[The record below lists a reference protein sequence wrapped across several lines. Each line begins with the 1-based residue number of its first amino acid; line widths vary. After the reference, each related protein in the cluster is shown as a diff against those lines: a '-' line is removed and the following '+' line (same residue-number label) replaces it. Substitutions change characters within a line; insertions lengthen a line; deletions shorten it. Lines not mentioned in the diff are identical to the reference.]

1 MLQFSERVLSGQTTI
16 KLGGPAKNFIECK
29 SEDEIIEV
37 LLHASENNLN
47 VFVLGGG
54 SNVIFD
60 DGGYEGII
68 LKTGLKGIDFS
79 GDTVSVKAGEDWD
92 EFVKLTVDN
101 DYAGLECLSGIPG
114 TTGATPI
121 QNVGAYGQEVGNV
134 ITLVKAIDRQT
145 LKKVTFTNEDCEFS
159 YRKSRFKKRETDRYV
174 ITEVI
179 FELKQSGEPEIKY
192 PELEKYIGTYVDLKS
207 LNSSND
213 RLLAVRDAVLKIR
226 RNKSMI
232 YDENDADS
240 HSCGSFYTNPVLNRE
255 DFNKFM
261 GICTEKSLKPP
272 YFKEGK
278 NFKISA
284 AWLIENAGFKK
295 GYTINGMGISNK
307 HTLALVNRG
316 GTTKDL
322 MHLSNLII
330 SGVFDVFGIRPE
342 MEPIL
347 AAYR

>member
-1 MLQFSERVLSGQTTI
+1 MLQFSERVLSGLTTI

-47 VFVLGGG
+47 VFVLSGG

-60 DGGYEGII
+60 DEGYQGIV

-79 GDTVSVKAGEDWD
+79 GDSVSVKAGEDWD
-92 EFVKLTVDN
+92 EFVKLSVDN

-114 TTGATPI
+114 TVGATPI

-145 LKKVTFTNEDCEFS
+145 LKKITFAKEDCEFS
-159 YRKSRFKKRETDRYV
+159 YRKSRFKNRETERYI

-179 FELKQSGEPEIKY
+179 FELKQSGEPIIKY
-192 PELEKYIGTYVDLKS
+192 PELEKYIGTYVDLKT
-207 LNSSND
+207 LNSSNE
-213 RLLAVRDAVLKIR
+213 RLLAVREAVLKIR

-232 YDENDADS
+232 FDENDPDS
-240 HSCGSFYTNPVLNRE
+240 YSCGSFYTNPVINRE
-255 DFNKFM
+255 DFFKFL
-261 GICTEKSLKPP
+261 GICKQKSLNPP
-272 YFKEGK
+272 YFREGK
-278 NFKISA
+278 NYKISA

-295 GYTINGMGISNK
+295 GYTVNGMGISNK

-322 MHLSNLII
+322 MNLSNLII
-330 SGVFDVFGIRPE
+330 MGVFDVFGIRPE